1 MLLDPTDADRRPAA
15 PPAGAPFAAD
25 AAPNA
30 PAADA
35 SVRLGRD
42 DSGSAGAPEG
52 SARHQHALDEFVR
65 LWGDMATQWGI
76 NRTMAQIHALLYA
89 SERPLDT
96 DEIMERLDISR
107 GNANMNLRALIDW
120 NLAHKHNLAG
130 SRKDYFVG
138 ETDVW
143 TVTKT
148 IIEERQ
154 RREIKPVQEALG
166 VVAAG
171 LRAGGAPTPDEAA
184 LATRIEALADLTDLL
199 DRFTTTLL
207 PFLKARNA
215 EKVAEIMRF
224 ATRLRGNGLRGNG
237 SRGNGLRGNGRT
249 AP

>member
-1 MLLDPTDADRRPAA
+1 MPLDPTDADHPPAA
-15 PPAGAPFAAD
+15 ENAALAAVAPAHSVTGGLDGEDSGDAAD
-25 AAPNA
+25 SA
-30 PAADA
+30 
-35 SVRLGRD
+35 D
-42 DSGSAGAPEG
+42 DS
-52 SARHQHALDEFVR
+52 RHQRALDEFVR
-65 LWGDMATQWGI
+65 LWGEMATQWGI

-120 NLAHKHNLAG
+120 NLARKHNLAG

-143 TVTKT
+143 TITTT

-166 VVAAG
+166 SVASG
-171 LRAGGAPTPDEAA
+171 LRAGGYPTPEEAA
-184 LATRIEALADLTDLL
+184 LAQRIEALADLTDLL
-199 DRFTTTLL
+199 DGFTTTLL
-207 PFLKARNA
+207 PFLKGRNA

-224 ATRLRGNGLRGNG
+224 ATRLRSNGT
-237 SRGNGLRGNGRT
+237 RGNGRT